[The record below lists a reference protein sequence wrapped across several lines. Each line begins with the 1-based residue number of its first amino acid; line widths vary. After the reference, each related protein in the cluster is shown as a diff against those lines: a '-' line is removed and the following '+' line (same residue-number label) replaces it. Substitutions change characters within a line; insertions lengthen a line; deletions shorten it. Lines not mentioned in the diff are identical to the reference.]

1 MHDDT
6 QSVAML
12 PTLNNPH
19 FSMQIIWRPVFQF
32 NKLLHMG
39 AQVSDKCNVNGVLV
53 LHPAEQDVIAQ
64 QMVNVRQ

>member
-1 MHDDT
+1 
-6 QSVAML
+6 
-12 PTLNNPH
+12 
-19 FSMQIIWRPVFQF
+19 MQIIWRPVFQF